1 MISLTLATVHILL
14 EHMRRLS
21 IPSSVRHFLTSL
33 CVVFVTVAPVA
44 AATEDKT
51 EAPQD
56 CRYKSDSHAVSLAE
70 KDWDPFPDDDV
81 FRPLLADPKQ
91 PQLYFR
97 YQYVRLRD
105 VGENLNTVSVAVGE
119 YFGLI
124 GRRQEKD
131 CDGGQLGITGGVF
144 AQFDMGGDSYDLINA
159 DYNIGLP
166 FSYRR
171 GPLSMRFRLYHE
183 SSHIGDEFLLNHPK
197 FNRLNFTYEEVEAI
211 LSYDVLLRSN
221 LIRELRFYGGGAW
234 MFDRQPRIHR
244 AKDQWGIEIR
254 GTGNRIGF
262 LTKVIQKKTEDQLP
276 DQVTG
281 IPFIGL
287 DVKQYEQHRW
297 NLETSVIAGMEYFRL
312 STRRRLRVYATY
324 YHGFN
329 PYGQFFITQ
338 KIESFGA
345 GLSLAF

>member
-1 MISLTLATVHILL
+1 MPHPL
-14 EHMRRLS
+14 
-21 IPSSVRHFLTSL
+21 RHFVMSF
-33 CVVFVTVAPVA
+33 CVVFVPAAPVA
-44 AATEDKT
+44 AATDVMKT
-51 EAPQD
+51 EARQD
-56 CRYKSDSHAVSLAE
+56 CRYRSDTRAVSKA
-70 KDWDPFPDDDV
+70 KKSWNSFPDDDV

-91 PQLYFR
+91 PQVYFR

-105 VGENLNTVSVAVGE
+105 VGENLNTLNVAVGE

-131 CDGGQLGITGGVF
+131 CDGGQLGLTGAVF
-144 AQFDMGGDSYDLINA
+144 AQFDLGGDSYDLINA

-166 FSYRR
+166 LSYRR
-171 GPLSMRFRLYHE
+171 GPLSFRFRPYHE

-197 FNRLNFTYEEVEAI
+197 FNRVNFSYEEVEAI
-211 LSYDVLLRSN
+211 LSYDLILRSN
-221 LIRELRFYGGGAW
+221 LVQELRFYGGGAW

-244 AKDQWGIEIR
+244 AKAQWGIEIR
-254 GTGNRIGF
+254 GTGSRIAF
-262 LTKVIQKKTEDQLP
+262 LTKVMEKKAEDQKEE
-276 DQVTG
+276 QVTG

-287 DVKQYEQHRW
+287 DVKQFEQHRW
-297 NLETSVIAGMEYFRL
+297 NLETSVIAGMEYARA
-312 STRRRLRVYATY
+312 STRRRLRLYVTY

-329 PYGQFFITQ
+329 PYGQFFIAQ